1 MMAILNSSG
10 LLERIA
16 YLMMSKFANNF
27 LALLL
32 AILVVGSIL
41 NLLTSGSANGI
52 MGALCVG
59 LCMTM
64 GIMKTRAGAAIAFAA
79 MVGSVSSHAYMYMAM
94 NYAMMAVQSPD
105 IFGKIVVTPIS
116 VFLHNWPLLLA
127 SVVMI
132 IIAAKWYKPEKE
144 FSSKEYFREKYLAMG
159 KMSYQEKCSLVL
171 IVAIVVYLCTI
182 PYHHLDSAYAFAIF
196 PYLLFFIGGADPKCM
211 KEVQFDM
218 VFFVGSCMAIGTV
231 ASSLGLGKVVAELFL
246 GMIAGSTSPIVIFGS
261 VFAIIFFLNF
271 LMTPTAIGAL
281 FAAPLA
287 EISVALGMGA
297 LPFMYCLVS
306 CSEVILLP
314 YEYVAYLVIYAFG
327 MMHMKDF
334 IKLHAMRLVV
344 FLVFYLFL
352 LVPYWGLI
360 GIL

>member
-1 MMAILNSSG
+1 
-10 LLERIA
+10 
-16 YLMMSKFANNF
+16 
-27 LALLL
+27 
-32 AILVVGSIL
+32 
-41 NLLTSGSANGI
+41 
-52 MGALCVG
+52 
-59 LCMTM
+59 
-64 GIMKTRAGAAIAFAA
+64 
-79 MVGSVSSHAYMYMAM
+79 
-94 NYAMMAVQSPD
+94 
-105 IFGKIVVTPIS
+105 
-116 VFLHNWPLLLA
+116 
-127 SVVMI
+127 
-132 IIAAKWYKPEKE
+132 
-144 FSSKEYFREKYLAMG
+144 
-159 KMSYQEKCSLVL
+159 
-171 IVAIVVYLCTI
+171 
-182 PYHHLDSAYAFAIF
+182 
-196 PYLLFFIGGADPKCM
+196 
-211 KEVQFDM
+211 
-218 VFFVGSCMAIGTV
+218 
-231 ASSLGLGKVVAELFL
+231 
-246 GMIAGSTSPIVIFGS
+246 VIFGS